1 MKLDWDL
8 LSWTELKHYLDCYRS
23 HCMSTSFDDAMTYS
37 MHIYFSIQS
46 LMPNRV
52 QINCACWSITAIVVL
67 CAEVM
72 KMTHSLGLVNDDKSG
87 IFTLRFANVLKT
99 KEIKNF
105 IKTTMISIFNN
116 YNTNLFA
123 IYLIPVKNKNEA
135 LALLSF
141 NL

>member
-1 MKLDWDL
+1 
-8 LSWTELKHYLDCYRS
+8 
-23 HCMSTSFDDAMTYS
+23 
-37 MHIYFSIQS
+37 
-46 LMPNRV
+46 
-52 QINCACWSITAIVVL
+52 
-67 CAEVM
+67 M